1 MLKKGKKMIKING
14 CMHLLLNTKKKK
26 SKYNE
31 NKNFKTKESLLT
43 IRFYARFQEIQQ
55 YILKNKKQ

>member
-1 MLKKGKKMIKING
+1 
-14 CMHLLLNTKKKK
+14 MHLLLNTKKKK

-31 NKNFKTKESLLT
+31 NKNVKTKESLLT